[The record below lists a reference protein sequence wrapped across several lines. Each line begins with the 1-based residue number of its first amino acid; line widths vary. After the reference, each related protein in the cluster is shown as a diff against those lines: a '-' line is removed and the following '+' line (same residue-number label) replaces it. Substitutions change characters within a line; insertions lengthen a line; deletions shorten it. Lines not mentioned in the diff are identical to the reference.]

1 MVDRVFGVLLA
12 LGGIGHGLGAFKV
25 YGKEPMVLLWALSGS
40 FAIFLLAAINLLR
53 TGRKGD
59 RALAWVSAAGCVV
72 WIGFALRVGQLI
84 GNMFDFRPMVN
95 VIVALVLAIFS
106 VRSALQEAEKTS

>member
-1 MVDRVFGVLLA
+1 MLA

-25 YGKEPMVLLWALSGS
+25 YGKEPMALLWALSGS
-40 FAIFLLAAINLLR
+40 FAIFLLAAINLMR

-106 VRSALQEAEKTS
+106 VRSNLQGAEKTS